1 MSPLDKMVHFKSARL
16 LSYNSVAPNPGK
28 RMGAV
33 LHRGKKALAYGINSF
48 NKTHPIQC
56 LLPNKE
62 YLHAEVAALLKRRH
76 YDDIHSCEM
85 TVYRET
91 GDGKPA
97 MAKPCAQCQAILA
110 EFGIRRVYYSVPDA
124 PYFAVMRL

>member
-1 MSPLDKMVHFKSARL
+1 MSPLDRMAHFKSARL

-33 LHRGKKALAYGINSF
+33 LHKGNKALAFGINSF
-48 NKTHPIQC
+48 DKTHPIQC
-56 LLPNKE
+56 HLPHKE
-62 YLHAEVAALLKRRH
+62 FLHAEIAALLKRRY

-91 GDGKPA
+91 GDGCPA

-110 EFGIRRVYYSVPDA
+110 EFGIKKVYYSTAEA
-124 PYFAVMRL
+124 PFFAVLKL